1 MANTHDLIGGLS
13 NVMETQLAI
22 YALTIEICA
31 SIIQT
36 RGNMRLPC
44 LTFMKA
50 KFEAAF
56 KVLTCGA
63 VAAALM

>member
-1 MANTHDLIGGLS
+1 MCVYN
-13 NVMETQLAI
+13 
-22 YALTIEICA
+22 
-31 SIIQT
+31 T

-56 KVLTCGA
+56 KVLTRGA